1 MRKHIQIGI
10 LQLVFLFAI
19 GKAVA
24 QEEPKIIKIIQ
35 AGGSTQDQFNFP
47 GANILVKKE
56 EIRVHLFHEGALI
69 KSDVSY
75 FYPKENFFRANGDVI
90 FTQGDSLKMTCDQ
103 IEYDGT
109 SKLAKAWG
117 KVVLERPDMN
127 LKTDTL
133 FLDRA
138 NSQAFYNSFGTI
150 EDEKRKLTSIR
161 GIYFMDEKKY
171 RFISRVKIDDP
182 EYLLN
187 SQRLDYYTESDKA
200 FFYGKTTIVGEEYD
214 IYCEKGAYDTQLQR
228 GNFQENA
235 VIFYD
240 NKEIRGDSL
249 YFENEKN
256 YAAATNNISVID
268 TLNKSIINGHYGEI
282 FKAKD
287 SAIITRRAL
296 AVNIIDQD
304 SLYIHADTLIATGPT
319 EKKILRGYYDVRIF
333 KTDLRGKSDSLHL
346 DQSTGL
352 IKLLKL
358 PLSRKENQILTAS
371 QKNKKNPILWF
382 GRSQMSGDKIFLTSD
397 METKKLDSLKIIGNS
412 WIIERDSI
420 SDTGFNQIKGGVL
433 DGLFKEG
440 ELREIDV
447 SKNTE
452 VVYYMYSDED
462 NELIGID
469 KTTCSRLKMVTRE
482 NQIEDITF
490 FVSPDGNLF
499 PDKDLPL
506 NERKLE
512 GFIWREDE
520 RPNTIQELFSKEDNQ
535 FQPTEIREVSIPEDF
550 LQKIDK

>member
-1 MRKHIQIGI
+1 MRQKIQIGI
-10 LQLVFLFAI
+10 LQLIFLFAI
-19 GKAVA
+19 GKVA
-24 QEEPKIIKIIQ
+24 SQEQPKIIEIIQ
-35 AGGSTQDQFNFP
+35 AGGSTQDQFRFP

-56 EIRVHLFHEGALI
+56 GVRVHLFHEDALI

-75 FYPKENFFRANGDVI
+75 FYPKENFFRAKGDVV
-90 FTQGDSLKMTCDQ
+90 FTQGDTLIMTCDQ
-103 IEYDGT
+103 IEYDGS

-133 FLDRA
+133 YLDRA
-138 NSQAFYNSFGTI
+138 NSKAFYNSFGTI
-150 EDEKRKLTSIR
+150 VDEKRKLTSIR
-161 GIYFMDEKKY
+161 GIYFMNENKY

-182 EYLLN
+182 EYELK
-187 SQRLDYYTESDKA
+187 SQQLDYYTESDKA
-200 FFYGKTTIVGEEYD
+200 FFYGKTTIVGEEYN
-214 IYCEKGAYDTQLQR
+214 IYCEKGAYDTQLQK

-256 YAAATNNISVID
+256 YAAATNNISMID
-268 TLNKSIINGHYGEI
+268 TLNKSVINGHYGEI

-296 AVNIIDQD
+296 AVNIIDRD

-333 KTDLRGKSDSLHL
+333 KTDLRGRSDSLHL

-382 GRSQMSGDKIFLTSD
+382 GKSQMSGDKIFLTSD
-397 METKKLDSLKIIGNS
+397 IKTKKLDSLKIIGNS

-433 DGLFKEG
+433 DGLFKKG

-452 VVYYMYSDED
+452 VIYYMYSDED
-462 NELIGID
+462 NKLIGID
-469 KTTCSRLKMVTRE
+469 KTTCSRLKMVTNE

-499 PDKDLPL
+499 PDKDLPI

-512 GFIWREDE
+512 GFIWREYE
-520 RPNTIQELFSKEDNQ
+520 RPNTILELFSEEDNQ

-550 LQKIDK
+550 LQKTEQ

>member
-19 GKAVA
+19 GKGEA

-56 EIRVHLFHEGALI
+56 GIRVHLFHEGALI

-133 FLDRA
+133 FLDRV
-138 NSQAFYNSFGTI
+138 NSKAFYNSFGTI

-433 DGLFKEG
+433 DGLFEEG

-482 NQIEDITF
+482 NQIEDISF

-535 FQPTEIREVSIPEDF
+535 FQPTEIIEVSIPEDF
-550 LQKIDK
+550 LQKIDE

>member
-1 MRKHIQIGI
+1 MREHIQIGI
-10 LQLVFLFAI
+10 LQLVLLFAI

-56 EIRVHLFHEGALI
+56 GIRVHLFHEGALI

-138 NSQAFYNSFGTI
+138 NSKAFYNSFGTI

-268 TLNKSIINGHYGEI
+268 TLNKSVINGHYGEI

-287 SAIITRRAL
+287 SAIITRRGL

-333 KTDLRGKSDSLHL
+333 KTDLKGKSDSLHL

-499 PDKDLPL
+499 PDKDLPH

-550 LQKIDK
+550 LQKIDE

>member
-1 MRKHIQIGI
+1 M
-10 LQLVFLFAI
+10 
-19 GKAVA
+19 
-24 QEEPKIIKIIQ
+24 
-35 AGGSTQDQFNFP
+35 
-47 GANILVKKE
+47 VKKE
-56 EIRVHLFHEGALI
+56 GIRVHLFHEGALI

-138 NSQAFYNSFGTI
+138 NSKAFYNSFGTI

-240 NKEIRGDSL
+240 NKQIRGDSL

-268 TLNKSIINGHYGEI
+268 TLNKSVINGHYGEI

-333 KTDLRGKSDSLHL
+333 KTDLKGKSDSLHL

-499 PDKDLPL
+499 PDKDLPH

-550 LQKIDK
+550 LQKIDE

>member
-1 MRKHIQIGI
+1 LRKYIQISI
-10 LQLVFLFAI
+10 LQIVFLCAI
-19 GKAVA
+19 GKGVA
-24 QEEPKIIKIIQ
+24 QEETKIIKIIQ
-35 AGGSTQDQFNFP
+35 AGGSNQDQFNFP

-56 EIRVHLFHEGALI
+56 GIRVHLFHEGALI

-75 FYPKENFFRANGDVI
+75 FYPEENFFRANGNVI

-109 SKLAKAWG
+109 GKLAKAWG

-133 FLDRA
+133 YLDRA
-138 NSQAFYNSFGTI
+138 NSKAFYNSFGTI
-150 EDEKRKLTSIR
+150 VDEKRKLTSIR

-200 FFYGKTTIVGEEYD
+200 LFYGKTTIVGEEYD

-268 TLNKSIINGHYGEI
+268 TLNKSVINGHYGEI

-287 SAIITRRAL
+287 SAIITQRAL

-304 SLYIHADTLIATGPT
+304 SLYIHADTLIATGSD

-382 GRSQMSGDKIFLTSD
+382 GKSQMSGDKIFLTSD
-397 METKKLDSLKIIGNS
+397 MQTKKLDSLKIIGNS

-420 SDTGFNQIKGGVL
+420 SDNGFNQIKGGVL

-512 GFIWREDE
+512 GFTWRVDE
-520 RPNTIQELFSKEDNQ
+520 RPNTIQELFSEEDNQ
-535 FQPTEIREVSIPEDF
+535 FQPTEIRKVSIPEDF
-550 LQKIDK
+550 QQKIEE

>member
-10 LQLVFLFAI
+10 LQLVLLFAI

-56 EIRVHLFHEGALI
+56 GIRVHLFHEGALI

-138 NSQAFYNSFGTI
+138 NSKAFYNSFGTI

-499 PDKDLPL
+499 PDKDLPH

-550 LQKIDK
+550 LQKIDE

>member
-10 LQLVFLFAI
+10 LQLVLLFAI

-56 EIRVHLFHEGALI
+56 GIRVHLFHEGALI

-138 NSQAFYNSFGTI
+138 NSKAFYNSFGTI

-268 TLNKSIINGHYGEI
+268 TLNKSVINGHYGEI

-287 SAIITRRAL
+287 SAIITRRGL

-469 KTTCSRLKMVTRE
+469 KTTCSRLKMVTKE

-490 FVSPDGNLF
+490 LVSPDGNLF

-550 LQKIDK
+550 LQKIDE

>member
-56 EIRVHLFHEGALI
+56 GIRVHLFHEGALI

-103 IEYDGT
+103 IEYNGT

-133 FLDRA
+133 YLDRA
-138 NSQAFYNSFGTI
+138 NSKAFYNSFGTI
-150 EDEKRKLTSIR
+150 VDEKRKLTSIR

-268 TLNKSIINGHYGEI
+268 TLNKSVINGHYGEI

-296 AVNIIDQD
+296 AINIIDQD

-319 EKKILRGYYDVRIF
+319 EKKILRGYYDVRVF

-382 GRSQMSGDKIFLTSD
+382 GKSQMSGDKIFLTSD

-420 SDTGFNQIKGGVL
+420 SDSGFNQIKGGVL

-452 VVYYMYSDED
+452 VIYYMYSDED

-469 KTTCSRLKMVTRE
+469 KTMCSRLKMVTRE

-499 PDKDLPL
+499 PDKDLPF

-520 RPNTIQELFSKEDNQ
+520 RPNTIQELFSEEDNQ

-550 LQKIDK
+550 LQKIEE

>member
-10 LQLVFLFAI
+10 IQLVFLFAI

-56 EIRVHLFHEGALI
+56 GIRVHLFHEGALI

-138 NSQAFYNSFGTI
+138 NSKAFYNSFGTI

-268 TLNKSIINGHYGEI
+268 TLNKSVINGHYGEI

-535 FQPTEIREVSIPEDF
+535 FQPTEIREVTIPEDF
-550 LQKIDK
+550 LQKIDE

>member
-56 EIRVHLFHEGALI
+56 GIRVHLFHEGALI

-138 NSQAFYNSFGTI
+138 NSKAFYNSFGTI

-268 TLNKSIINGHYGEI
+268 TLNKSVINGHYGEI

-333 KTDLRGKSDSLHL
+333 KTDLKGKSDSLHL

-499 PDKDLPL
+499 PDKDLPH

-550 LQKIDK
+550 LQKIDE

>member
-10 LQLVFLFAI
+10 LQLVLLFAI

-56 EIRVHLFHEGALI
+56 GIRVHLFHEGALI

-133 FLDRA
+133 FLDRV
-138 NSQAFYNSFGTI
+138 NSKAFYNSFGTI

-358 PLSRKENQILTAS
+358 PLSRKENQILTVS

-535 FQPTEIREVSIPEDF
+535 FQPTEIREVTIPEDF
-550 LQKIDK
+550 LQKIDE